1 MHRINYVSGMLPA
14 PVRCADVHN
23 AGSISNSMTFCLVS
37 RGGSEAGLYR
47 PRTPLI
53 IDERCLYVLF
63 IHLLLD
69 LLRDLFQL
77 VSRAGLV
84 KHALHRRVLVGELA
98 NGEPLGLVVGQAEV
112 VF

>member
-1 MHRINYVSGMLPA
+1 MSY
-14 PVRCADVHN
+14 
-23 AGSISNSMTFCLVS
+23 
-37 RGGSEAGLYR
+37 
-47 PRTPLI
+47 
-53 IDERCLYVLF
+53 LF
-63 IHLLLD
+63 IHILLLD

-98 NGEPLGLVVGQAEV
+98 NGEPLSLVVGQAEV